1 MVYNKYDQNQLYT
14 LAEAKRL
21 AHEGSEFSHLVS
33 LLNPDF
39 ALRLK
44 IFVQSLPKDIAERTI
59 YGKAHWKEQS
69 EAKQRKRS

>member
-44 IFVQSLPKDIAERTI
+44 IFVQSLPKDIAERSI

-69 EAKQRKRS
+69 ESKQRKRN

>member
-1 MVYNKYDQNQLYT
+1 MLNQYDSNQLYT

-44 IFVQSLPKDIAERTI
+44 IFVQSLPREIADRTI

-69 EAKQRKRS
+69 EAKQKKRS